1 MPRPRRRKGESEAQ
15 YRQRLVRH
23 YIDEGYPPK
32 QAVAIA
38 YSVIERQKKK
48 KKKKSRKKRK
58 K

>member
-1 MPRPRRRKGESEAQ
+1 MPRPRRKKGETEAQ

-38 YSVIERQKKK
+38 YSVMERQKE
-48 KKKKSRKKRK
+48 KKSRKKRNK
-58 K
+58 